1 MSEKIQPG
9 DLVMVV
15 KPTACCGA
23 SNSIGEIHRVAKVER
38 AELWCNVCFAD
49 FDGIAA
55 DIGDGDYIPLRE
67 LKRIPPLD
75 CEDVVVKNEESV
87 A

>member
-15 KPTACCGA
+15 KPTPCCGA
-23 SNSIGEIHRVAKVER
+23 SNSIGEIHRVASVQDIEVR
-38 AELWCNVCFAD
+38 CNISAKYFYSTVAGFEN
-49 FDGIAA
+49 GEYRPI
-55 DIGDGDYIPLRE
+55 RE

-75 CEDVVVKNEESV
+75 CEDVAVKDEELVV
-87 A
+87 